1 MIYDLVIIG
10 LGPAGY
16 TAGVRAIKQGLKV
29 AVVERDRAGG
39 TCLNRGCI
47 PMKTLLHSAKVYD
60 ERLSFDELGITGD
73 IAFDS
78 SKVYL
83 RKNEI
88 SQKLS
93 SGVESLLKGADVF
106 KCDAEVFDGYVMADG
121 QKIEYKN
128 LVIATGSKPFMPKI
142 EGIKKALNSDDVFA
156 AEPEGDR
163 LVIIGGG
170 VIGMEF
176 ATYFSYTGK
185 TVTVVE
191 GTDRVLPMFS
201 KEISTQI
208 ASLLRQKGVTFKTGV
223 TATKIGDGFV
233 ELSGGERIECD
244 NAICAVGR
252 AACLDGLESLNL
264 ELERGYIKV
273 DNNFQ
278 TNVKQVYAIG
288 DVTGKCQLAHYA
300 FAEGVNVV
308 DVILGN
314 RQSVDLSVVP
324 SCVYTYPQIAS
335 VGKTEGESVSK
346 FMTGGNAKSIIEGY
360 SRGFVKLY
368 ADGKVIVGAELFCDN
383 ATELI
388 SELAVAIANKL
399 KIEDVAKVIH
409 PHPTVSESVS
419 EAVWDF
425 TGLATHKR

>member
-93 SGVESLLKGADVF
+93 SGVESLLKGADIF

-208 ASLLRQKGVTFKTGV
+208 ASLLRQKGVTFKT
-223 TATKIGDGFV
+223 K
-233 ELSGGERIECD
+233 
-244 NAICAVGR
+244 
-252 AACLDGLESLNL
+252 
-264 ELERGYIKV
+264 
-273 DNNFQ
+273 
-278 TNVKQVYAIG
+278 
-288 DVTGKCQLAHYA
+288 
-300 FAEGVNVV
+300 
-308 DVILGN
+308 
-314 RQSVDLSVVP
+314 
-324 SCVYTYPQIAS
+324 
-335 VGKTEGESVSK
+335 
-346 FMTGGNAKSIIEGY
+346 
-360 SRGFVKLY
+360 
-368 ADGKVIVGAELFCDN
+368 
-383 ATELI
+383 
-388 SELAVAIANKL
+388 
-399 KIEDVAKVIH
+399 
-409 PHPTVSESVS
+409 
-419 EAVWDF
+419 
-425 TGLATHKR
+425 

>member
-16 TAGVRAIKQGLKV
+16 TAGVRAIKHGLKV

-47 PMKTLLHSAKVYD
+47 PMKTLLHSAKLYD
-60 ERLSFDELGITGD
+60 ERLSFEEMGITGD
-73 IAFDS
+73 IGFNQ
-78 SKVYL
+78 SKAYL

-93 SGVESLLKGADVF
+93 LGVETLLKGADIY
-106 KCDAEVFDGYVMADG
+106 KSDAEVFDGYVIANG

-128 LVIATGSKPFMPKI
+128 LIIATGSKPFMPKI
-142 EGIKKALNSDDVFA
+142 EGIEKALNSDDVFS
-156 AEPEGDR
+156 EEIKGER

-176 ATYFSYTGK
+176 ATYFSYVGK
-185 TVTVVE
+185 KVTVVE

-223 TATKIGDGFV
+223 TANIIGDGYV
-233 ELSGGERIECD
+233 ELSSGERIDCD
-244 NAICAVGR
+244 STICAVGR
-252 AACLDGLESLNL
+252 ACLDGLESLNL
-264 ELERGYIKV
+264 ELERGYVKV

-288 DVTGKCQLAHYA
+288 DVTGKCQLAHFA
-300 FAEGVNVV
+300 SAEGVNAV
-308 DVILGN
+308 DVVLGKK
-314 RQSVDLSVVP
+314 QSVDLTVVP

-360 SRGFVKLY
+360 TRGFVKLY
-368 ADGKVIVGAELFCDN
+368 SEGGLIVGAELFCDN

-388 SELAVAIANKL
+388 SEAAVAIANKL

-409 PHPTVSESVS
+409 PHPTVSESLS